1 MVNEATITKLHE
13 LRLSAMVDAYRNQ
26 MGEPVYRDLSFEER
40 FALMVDSEWARRK
53 NNKLRRL
60 IKKSGLY
67 ISSASIEDIE
77 YHSDRRLDKGQI
89 TRLSTCSFIQERHN
103 LIVLGASGAGKT
115 YISCAFG
122 IAACRNFFTVKYVR
136 LPDLLNELA
145 VAKGEGVLGK
155 MMKVLKR
162 VQLLIIDEW
171 LLVPLTEGESRLLL
185 EIIEARH
192 KKASTVFS
200 SQFAPAGW
208 HGKIGEGPLADAI
221 LDRIVHDSYTIM
233 IHGEESM
240 RKKKGIQTID

>member
-1 MVNEATITKLHE
+1 MVNETTITKLHE

-26 MGEPVYRDLSFEER
+26 MEDPVYRDLSFEER

-67 ISSASIEDIE
+67 ISSASIEDIK

-145 VAKGEGVLGK
+145 VAKGEGILGK

-162 VQLLIIDEW
+162 IQLLIIDEW

-192 KKASTVFS
+192 KKASTV

-240 RKKKGIQTID
+240 RKKKGIQIIG

>member
-26 MGEPVYRDLSFEER
+26 MDDPVYRDLSFEER

-67 ISSASIEDIE
+67 ISNASIEDIE

-89 TRLSTCSFIQERHN
+89 TRLSTCSFIHERHN

-145 VAKGEGVLGK
+145 VAKGEGILGK
-155 MMKVLKR
+155 MMKALKR

-171 LLVPLTEGESRLLL
+171 LLVPLTDGESRLLL

-240 RKKKGIQTID
+240 RKKKGIQTIG

>member
-1 MVNEATITKLHE
+1 M
-13 LRLSAMVDAYRNQ
+13 
-26 MGEPVYRDLSFEER
+26 
-40 FALMVDSEWARRK
+40 
-53 NNKLRRL
+53 
-60 IKKSGLY
+60 
-67 ISSASIEDIE
+67 
-77 YHSDRRLDKGQI
+77 
-89 TRLSTCSFIQERHN
+89 
-103 LIVLGASGAGKT
+103 
-115 YISCAFG
+115 
-122 IAACRNFFTVKYVR
+122 
-136 LPDLLNELA
+136 LNELA

-221 LDRIVHDSYTIM
+221 LDRVLHAAHKVKLT
-233 IHGEESM
+233 GESL
-240 RKKKGIQTID
+240 RKPEKSPL